1 MEKIKMN
8 SIIQF
13 AIVGFLLFSIC
24 STNSYSQDIQ
34 LISEPEK
41 LFKKGDAGI
50 AEFRIPS
57 MITTIKGTILTVC
70 DARVDRPGDVPNN
83 IDLVMRRLKK
93 GSKEWTPIERIV
105 DFAGDHGAADP
116 SLIQDR
122 STGRI
127 FLFYGFCPG
136 RNNISEGANRDRR
149 HLMLQYVTSDD
160 DGESWSTPVH
170 IDYEIREDNWHS
182 AWSSPG
188 RGLQL
193 KNGRIVIPCT
203 IYKTDGHMYS
213 SLVYSDDHGKTWQ
226 CSDVVTD
233 INEPTLVELSNGEL
247 MINAR
252 NQIAPRKFR
261 AITVSSDG
269 GKSWSEVKI
278 EKQLPDPNCQGS
290 LISFTFN
297 KGRKESDL
305 LIFSNNATNDGRNNL
320 SVIISE
326 DEGKT
331 WINRILIHE
340 GPSAYSCLTILPD
353 GNIGLLYENG
363 ENSPYEA
370 ISFIKLKIKK

>member
-1 MEKIKMN
+1 MKLTIL
-8 SIIQF
+8 
-13 AIVGFLLFSIC
+13 AIVLCMAGTKS
-24 STNSYSQDIQ
+24 SWAQEIQ
-34 LISEPEK
+34 IVSEPEK

-57 MITTIKGTILTVC
+57 MITTKKGTILTVC
-70 DARVDRPGDVPNN
+70 DGRVDQPGDVPNN
-83 IDLVMRRLKK
+83 IDLVMRRLEK

-136 RNNISEGANRDRR
+136 RNNITEGANRDRR

-160 DGESWSTPVH
+160 DGESWSTPIH

-193 KNGRIVIPCT
+193 KNGRLVVPCT
-203 IYKTDGHMYS
+203 IYKTDGQMYS
-213 SLVYSDDHGKTWQ
+213 SLVHSDDHGKTWK
-226 CSDVVTD
+226 CSDVVAD
-233 INEPTLVELSNGEL
+233 INEPTLVELANGNL
-247 MINAR
+247 MVNAR

-269 GKSWSEVKI
+269 GKNWGEVKI

-297 KGRKESDL
+297 KGRKELDL
-305 LIFSNNATNDGRNNL
+305 LIFSNNATSDGRKNL
-320 SVIISE
+320 SVVIS
-326 DEGKT
+326 DDDGKT
-331 WINRILIHE
+331 WKSKICIHD
-340 GPSAYSCLTILPD
+340 GPSAYSCLTIIPD

-363 ENSPYEA
+363 EKSPYEG
-370 ISFIKLKIKK
+370 ISFIKLKINK